1 MKRMLINAT
10 QKEEL
15 RVALVD
21 GQRLY
26 DLDIENRTR
35 IQKKANIYKAK
46 ITRIEPSLEAAF
58 VNFGADRH
66 GFLPLKE
73 ISKEYFTKQPSEISG
88 RINIKDVVKEGT
100 DIIIQVDKEE
110 RGNKGAAL
118 TSMISLAGRYLV
130 LMPNNPRAGGISRR
144 IEGEDRNDL
153 KEVLSGLNLPDGMGV
168 IVRTAGVG
176 RATEELQWD
185 LDYLLKLWDSIIKAS
200 AEKEAPFL
208 IYQESNVIIRA
219 IRDYLRQDIG
229 EVILDT
235 QSSYDEAKS
244 FVQQVMPQYEDR
256 IKLYDGTVPLFTN
269 FQIESQIESAFQR
282 EVKLP
287 SGGSI
292 VIDPTEALISID
304 INSSRATRGAD
315 IEETALLTN
324 LEAADEIARQLRLR
338 DMGGLAVI
346 DFIDMLSQKNQ
357 REVENRMRSALEMDR
372 ARVQVGR
379 ISRFGLLEMSRQ
391 RLRPSLGETQAIV
404 CPRCDG
410 QGSIRD
416 IESLALSILRILQEE
431 ANKNNSTEVRAIV
444 PVSVASYLLNEKR
457 DVISNMENQS
467 TTKLVVV
474 PSTALET
481 PHYEIQSVN
490 DEEIPRSYTIE
501 SQNTPEVDE
510 FLPRQAVEA
519 DKAAVQAPH
528 MQPGPITEIHQPK
541 GFAATIS
548 SALKSLFTGADD
560 EDQAKTQ
567 AAPKKPQQAVAPT
580 QKSKQ
585 SGQKQNK
592 KSAQTGDKQKKDSG
606 NNKTRN
612 KDGER
617 PPRKRNRNNK
627 PSAQS
632 KNQNTQDNSNKTES
646 KEDSSSN
653 KSKRRPADKP
663 KRNMQERKRGE
674 RPRQSPASDVPA
686 EVSKESVT
694 ATSPSDQQAVA
705 MTVNSA
711 KPETA
716 SVTNTDVAKTE
727 HTDTSEK
734 ASLNNSKVNQPRFK
748 TDGQEVGQTSSA
760 DDAKDNSADTQATSN
775 NNAINKAAGNTETV
789 AKQPDTSEKATVS
802 KNVSNTQNATNMENT
817 GKPKQTA
824 TVSETAKPRPSAANV
839 NAQPVRPN
847 AHTEAEKTAEPAR
860 APKVQEASPVTSSK
874 VVVTPVKRAPNDPR
888 NKAAAPTSAST
899 ATSGSSPLI
908 QNGPSTQENNS
919 SSS

>member
-1 MKRMLINAT
+1 MHVWVYCSLLSASTPIEKQRNIMKRMLINAT

-46 ITRIEPSLEAAF
+46 ITRVEPSLEAAF

-73 ISKEYFTKQPSEISG
+73 ISKEYFSKKPSEISG

-100 DIIIQVDKEE
+100 EIIIQVDKEE

-144 IEGEDRNDL
+144 IEGEDRDEL
-153 KEVLSGLNLPDGMGV
+153 RESLSGLNLPDGMGT

-176 RATEELQWD
+176 RASEELQWD
-185 LDYLLKLWDSIIKAS
+185 LDYLLKLWDSITKAS
-200 AEKEAPFL
+200 AAKNAPFL

-219 IRDYLRQDIG
+219 IRDYLREDIG

-256 IKLYDGTVPLFTN
+256 IILHDGTAPLFTN

-282 EVKLP
+282 EVQLP
-287 SGGSI
+287 SGGSV

-346 DFIDMLSQKNQ
+346 DFIDMQPQKNQ
-357 REVENRMRSALEMDR
+357 RAVENKMRDALEMDR
-372 ARVQVGR
+372 AKVQVGK

-404 CPRCDG
+404 CPRCSG

-431 ANKNNSTEVRAIV
+431 ANKHNSTEVRAIV

-457 DVISNMENQS
+457 QIISEMESQS
-467 TTKLVVV
+467 TTKLVIV
-474 PSTALET
+474 PSTALVT

-490 DEEIPRSYTIE
+490 DEDLPRSYTIE
-501 SQNTPEVDE
+501 SENKPEVDE
-510 FLPRQAVEA
+510 FLPRKAVEA
-519 DKAAVQAPH
+519 DKAAVEAPH
-528 MQPGPITEIHQPK
+528 MRPSPSVPSSSNGGKGITASIS
-541 GFAATIS
+541 FAI
-548 SALKSLFTGADD
+548 KSLFTGAE
-560 EDQAKTQ
+560 EDAST
-567 AAPKKPQQAVAPT
+567 A
-580 QKSKQ
+580 SKQ
-585 SGQKQNK
+585 EKPKQSSNSARNNQRKSRRPEKQTNK
-592 KSAQTGDKQKKDSG
+592 QQSDSG
-606 NNKTRN
+606 NNRN
-612 KDGER
+612 RDRDNER
-617 PPRKRNRNNK
+617 PPRKRNRSNK
-627 PSAQS
+627 PTQA
-632 KNQNTQDNSNKTES
+632 KTQDNSASAEINENNASEGNNK
-646 KEDSSSN
+646 N
-653 KSKRRPADKP
+653 KRRPIDKP

-674 RPRQSPASDVPA
+674 RPAQNKAAAAGEINGNVDVDKTVVIAENLTEQQASAVIEKTA
-686 EVSKESVT
+686 GSSKEPVAKASNAPTKAPEAETKTTEIKVGDKQKSPPKIVASPKKETPPEAALEKSV
-694 ATSPSDQQAVA
+694 Q
-705 MTVNSA
+705 A
-711 KPETA
+711 KPETTKTA
-716 SVTNTDVAKTE
+716 ATKTKAPAKNKVENESVTLKKVKE
-727 HTDTSEK
+727 VEK
-734 ASLNNSKVNQPRFK
+734 IEVNPE
-748 TDGQEVGQTSSA
+748 THSA
-760 DDAKDNSADTQATSN
+760 
-775 NNAINKAAGNTETV
+775 
-789 AKQPDTSEKATVS
+789 
-802 KNVSNTQNATNMENT
+802 
-817 GKPKQTA
+817 KPKKKAVKAKNHTKENIEKKPQSAKKVAPTPVEKVKKEQQTA
-824 TVSETAKPRPSAANV
+824 ATESSEPLTA
-839 NAQPVRPN
+839 
-847 AHTEAEKTAEPAR
+847 PAI
-860 APKVQEASPVTSSK
+860 
-874 VVVTPVKRAPNDPR
+874 KRASNDPR
-888 NKAAAPTSAST
+888 SKK
-899 ATSGSSPLI
+899 
-908 QNGPSTQENNS
+908 
-919 SSS
+919 